1 LKALAV
7 YLDRRQ
13 LAIALMGF
21 SSGLPFALAG
31 ATLSWWLA
39 RTGIDKTS
47 IGLFALVALPYSL
60 KFLWAPLFDHL
71 SAPAPFRR
79 LGRRRGWILI
89 IQLALVAA
97 ILLLGQSE
105 PRSDLVLTGLLALA
119 VAFFSASQD
128 IVVDAYRIDVL
139 EEAEQGAGAA
149 STQTGWR
156 IAFYWVAGAG
166 AQALSDFVDWNVIY
180 TVMAGCMGIG
190 IVGTLIAHEPARSGE
205 PDAVP
210 GAPLRAYVIEPFR
223 DFTTRP
229 GWAVILLFALLY
241 KYGDAISGIMT
252 NPFFVELG
260 FTGVEVAQVAKFFG
274 FFATIAGMALGGL
287 LVARLGSFTS
297 LLIGGLAQAATNLLF
312 AVQAYLGHDL
322 GMLYVAIGA
331 DNFTGGIGSAAFV
344 AYLSALCSAR
354 FTATQYALLT
364 SFMAFGRTVLS
375 SGAGWF
381 ADQVDWITFFTATA
395 ALALPGLLLLFLLR
409 TRYPWAEQRGHRLQ
423 GA

>member
-39 RTGIDKTS
+39 RAGVDKTS

-97 ILLLGQSE
+97 ILLLGQGD

-156 IAFYWVAGAG
+156 IA
-166 AQALSDFVDWNVIY
+166 NPP
-180 TVMAGCMGIG
+180 
-190 IVGTLIAHEPARSGE
+190 E
-205 PDAVP
+205 AVNRTPSP
-210 GAPLRAYVIEPFR
+210 GRLCAP
-223 DFTTRP
+223 
-229 GWAVILLFALLY
+229 
-241 KYGDAISGIMT
+241 M
-252 NPFFVELG
+252 
-260 FTGVEVAQVAKFFG
+260 
-274 FFATIAGMALGGL
+274 
-287 LVARLGSFTS
+287 
-297 LLIGGLAQAATNLLF
+297 
-312 AVQAYLGHDL
+312 
-322 GMLYVAIGA
+322 
-331 DNFTGGIGSAAFV
+331 
-344 AYLSALCSAR
+344 
-354 FTATQYALLT
+354 
-364 SFMAFGRTVLS
+364 
-375 SGAGWF
+375 
-381 ADQVDWITFFTATA
+381 
-395 ALALPGLLLLFLLR
+395 
-409 TRYPWAEQRGHRLQ
+409 
-423 GA
+423 

>member
-39 RTGIDKTS
+39 RAGVDKTS

-97 ILLLGQSE
+97 ILLLGQGD

-190 IVGTLIAHEPARSGE
+190 IFGTLIAHEPARSGE

-241 KYGDAISGIMT
+241 KYGDAIS
-252 NPFFVELG
+252 
-260 FTGVEVAQVAKFFG
+260 
-274 FFATIAGMALGGL
+274 
-287 LVARLGSFTS
+287 S
-297 LLIGGLAQAATNLLF
+297 
-312 AVQAYLGHDL
+312 
-322 GMLYVAIGA
+322 
-331 DNFTGGIGSAAFV
+331 SA
-344 AYLSALCSAR
+344 
-354 FTATQYALLT
+354 
-364 SFMAFGRTVLS
+364 S
-375 SGAGWF
+375 SRPSPAW
-381 ADQVDWITFFTATA
+381 
-395 ALALPGLLLLFLLR
+395 
-409 TRYPWAEQRGHRLQ
+409 PWAVCW
-423 GA
+423 